1 MKQWIPIP
9 VEVVEAI
16 DNDRRVSDT
25 PASTLDGFA
34 YAWLKSHRG
43 APLSQRQ
50 LASWARWSKRK
61 ASAVLNAVQE
71 AERDWVD
78 QKRTKTGPAVAT
90 ENGPAQFNNDGN
102 LHQQADHERT
112 RNGPKPDQNR
122 TDRARTLYTNTTDP
136 QLQDLID
143 VGTSTDNHINSS
155 GDLDD
160 PQFVLSEDRSGG
172 QPPPV
177 CKQGPQPP
185 KGGTRGKNIG
195 NEETRELWQAL
206 NDKRKQWKQGARSLK
221 LTPQIASALVE
232 ALRYA
237 TPDEILHAYDWYTT
251 AKDARWWQD
260 HGCDLVTFC
269 RKKHLGEFINKA
281 AEWSIEIEKQR
292 EEIDDLPF

>member
-1 MKQWIPIP
+1 MKQWHPAPRGMIDDELMRVWTRENPAPDLVVHMVLCSRIHTGEPWGKSKLSRWSGLTDYKARQAIKRAEQWMEAWNSEINRHATHPNAHQSSTIPGTYDDESTEKIQKNP
-9 VEVVEAI
+9 TFNRSRARSLSST
-16 DNDRRVSDT
+16 DTDT
-25 PASTLDGFA
+25 PTHGDINVGSSPDNENNSSGFEV
-34 YAWLKSHRG
+34 
-43 APLSQRQ
+43 APLS
-50 LASWARWSKRK
+50 
-61 ASAVLNAVQE
+61 VLS
-71 AERDWVD
+71 D
-78 QKRTKTGPAVAT
+78 
-90 ENGPAQFNNDGN
+90 
-102 LHQQADHERT
+102 ERT
-112 RNGPKPDQNR
+112 
-122 TDRARTLYTNTTDP
+122 
-136 QLQDLID
+136 
-143 VGTSTDNHINSS
+143 
-155 GDLDD
+155 
-160 PQFVLSEDRSGG
+160 GG
-172 QPPPV
+172 QPPLDGNR
-177 CKQGPQPP
+177 GPSPP

-206 NDKRKQWKQGARSLK
+206 NDKRKQWKQGARALK

>member
-1 MKQWIPIP
+1 MKQWHPAPRGMIDDELMRVWTRENPAPDLVVHMVLCSRIHTGEPWGKSKLSRWSGLTDYKARQAIKRAEQWMEAWNSEINRHATHPNAHQSSTIPGTYDDESTEKIQKNP
-9 VEVVEAI
+9 TFNRSRARSSYTGTGTDTELDAI
-16 DNDRRVSDT
+16 NVGTSADNHTNSSGSKV
-25 PASTLDGFA
+25 
-34 YAWLKSHRG
+34 
-43 APLSQRQ
+43 APLS
-50 LASWARWSKRK
+50 
-61 ASAVLNAVQE
+61 VLS
-71 AERDWVD
+71 D
-78 QKRTKTGPAVAT
+78 
-90 ENGPAQFNNDGN
+90 
-102 LHQQADHERT
+102 ERT
-112 RNGPKPDQNR
+112 
-122 TDRARTLYTNTTDP
+122 
-136 QLQDLID
+136 
-143 VGTSTDNHINSS
+143 
-155 GDLDD
+155 
-160 PQFVLSEDRSGG
+160 GG
-172 QPPPV
+172 QPPLDGNR
-177 CKQGPQPP
+177 GPSPP

-206 NDKRKQWKQGARSLK
+206 NDKRKQWKQGARALK

>member
-9 VEVVEAI
+9 VEVVESV
-16 DNDRRVSDT
+16 DNDRRLSDC

-50 LASWARWSKRK
+50 LAGWAGWSKRK

-71 AERDWVD
+71 AENDWAD
-78 QKRTKTGPAVAT
+78 QKRTKSAPPVAT
-90 ENGPAQFNNDGN
+90 ENGPAHVNDSDN
-102 LHQQADHERT
+102 LRNDADQERT
-112 RNGPKPDQNR
+112 RNGPETVQKR
-122 TDRARTLYTNTTDP
+122 TDRARTLYRNTRELE
-136 QLQDLID
+136 LQDLID
-143 VGTSTDNHINSS
+143 VGTSTDSHTNFS
-155 GDLDD
+155 GESED
-160 PQFVLSEDRSGG
+160 PQFVLSDGRSSG
-172 QPPPV
+172 QPPPA

-195 NEETRELWQAL
+195 TAETRELWEAL
-206 NDKRKQWKQGARSLK
+206 NEKRKQWKQGARTLK

-237 TPDEILHAYDWYTT
+237 TPAEVLHAYDWYTT
-251 AKDARWWQD
+251 AKAARWWQD

-281 AEWSIEIEKQR
+281 GEWSVEIERQQ